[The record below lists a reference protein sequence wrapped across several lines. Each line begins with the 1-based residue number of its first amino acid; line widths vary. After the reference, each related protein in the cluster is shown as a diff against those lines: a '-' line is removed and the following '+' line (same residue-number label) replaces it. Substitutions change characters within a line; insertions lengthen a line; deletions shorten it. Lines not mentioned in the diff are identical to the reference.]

1 MLRSAYVGEEKWW
14 IFRPHNELKP
24 AVEPEVER
32 NCNWMHLYNQKHRS
46 QHLKGSTLQN
56 VLTETRFSSTN
67 GVSMW
72 CLMVAMMSL
81 KSRAVMVPLLL
92 LSFCTKAWRACSD
105 CSSCTNT
112 HKQTQHHEQ
121 RPVTGKQRNPT
132 LGDRW
137 KYENVIV
144 GQMCKA
150 DVTVSDTGSGNHHSP
165 CGN

>member
-1 MLRSAYVGEEKWW
+1 MKKNGGFLGHTKSLNLLWSLKLRGSVTECISIIKNIGHSTWKVQHCRRFSPRPGSPLRTESACGVWW
-14 IFRPHNELKP
+14 WPWCRWSPGQWWCHFCSCLFARKLDGH
-24 AVEPEVER
+24 
-32 NCNWMHLYNQKHRS
+32 
-46 QHLKGSTLQN
+46 
-56 VLTETRFSSTN
+56 VLTAAPAPTH
-67 GVSMW
+67 
-72 CLMVAMMSL
+72 
-81 KSRAVMVPLLL
+81 
-92 LSFCTKAWRACSD
+92 
-105 CSSCTNT
+105 T

-150 DVTVSDTGSGNHHSP
+150 DVTVSDTGSSNHHSP